1 MRGESRLYTMAYVI
15 SNNYNLDKT
24 IMYMHTRE
32 YMYVVIKYAIKLFRP
47 PSDGGLMIPPWT
59 FCGGFW

>member
-24 IMYMHTRE
+24 IMYMQQG
-32 YMYVVIKYAIKLFRP
+32 IG
-47 PSDGGLMIPPWT
+47 S
-59 FCGGFW
+59 FWEG

>member
-1 MRGESRLYTMAYVI
+1 MREESRLYILTMADVI

-32 YMYVVIKYAIKLFRP
+32 YMYVVIKYAIKLF
-47 PSDGGLMIPPWT
+47 
-59 FCGGFW
+59 

>member
-24 IMYMHTRE
+24 IMYMYTRE
-32 YMYVVIKYAIKLFRP
+32 YMYVVIKYAIKLF
-47 PSDGGLMIPPWT
+47 
-59 FCGGFW
+59 

>member
-1 MRGESRLYTMAYVI
+1 MRGESRLYISTMAYVI

-32 YMYVVIKYAIKLFRP
+32 YMYVVIKYAIKLF
-47 PSDGGLMIPPWT
+47 
-59 FCGGFW
+59 